1 MLGGMFVVMVG
12 YDWMLAC
19 VALVVSPPLYLA
31 IRWLTARIHGHATEA
46 KEAESDLYSRAETAI
61 GAVKLVQAY
70 GREDRVIQDFRAGS
84 ERSLALSLRLYG
96 TETLF
101 VLVVE
106 SLLAAGTAAIVWL
119 GALRVMSGTLTIGAL
134 TVFLSYLRDLY
145 HPVLSLSQNL
155 AEITSARVG
164 LERVFSILDTGLD
177 VHDVPDAVPLPPIA
191 GEIRFE
197 NVTFAYDDGRPVLR
211 NIDLRIA
218 PGEHVALVG
227 RTGAGKST
235 LAGLVLRFFDPKHG
249 RVAIDG
255 HDLRGVQ
262 LASLRRQVTLMLQEP
277 ILFRATVFENIAW
290 GSRKA
295 DPAIVREAARRTEA
309 ESFILDMPQGYDSMV
324 GEAGSTLSGGQR
336 QRLAL
341 ARAFVRDTPIAILD
355 EPTSALDVATEAQV
369 WRNLEERLRGHT
381 AIVIA
386 HRLSTARR
394 CDRIV
399 VLEDGAVV
407 EQGSHGELMARHG
420 AYYRLWE
427 QHGAEVAAAAGPEER

>member
-1 MLGGMFVVMVG
+1 
-12 YDWMLAC
+12 
-19 VALVVSPPLYLA
+19 
-31 IRWLTARIHGHATEA
+31 
-46 KEAESDLYSRAETAI
+46 
-61 GAVKLVQAY
+61 
-70 GREDRVIQDFRAGS
+70 
-84 ERSLALSLRLYG
+84 
-96 TETLF
+96 
-101 VLVVE
+101 
-106 SLLAAGTAAIVWL
+106 
-119 GALRVMSGTLTIGAL
+119 
-134 TVFLSYLRDLY
+134 
-145 HPVLSLSQNL
+145 
-155 AEITSARVG
+155 
-164 LERVFSILDTGLD
+164 
-177 VHDVPDAVPLPPIA
+177 
-191 GEIRFE
+191 
-197 NVTFAYDDGRPVLR
+197 
-211 NIDLRIA
+211 
-218 PGEHVALVG
+218 
-227 RTGAGKST
+227 
-235 LAGLVLRFFDPKHG
+235 
-249 RVAIDG
+249 
-255 HDLRGVQ
+255 
-262 LASLRRQVTLMLQEP
+262 
-277 ILFRATVFENIAW
+277 VFENIAW